1 MSSLAWPAARS
12 IRGTAA
18 TFLAP
23 LSASRST
30 HSEIGGRE
38 SSIKPPS
45 TARDGFRRRTR
56 STSSWNSRAPRGS
69 RLPWPTTRSAGP
81 VSFLRAPFFSEMLTV
96 CLTSFLLV
104 IDESVQSRRSDRGPT
119 LRSLVRDR
127 RQAAVYKRVFRFCS
141 PDEADGKPDHER
153 RSHVQLEQLEERRR
167 RVPDD
172 PDGPSTDL
180 FRGEPEASR
189 RARDAELLG

>member
-23 LSASRST
+23 LSASLFT

-45 TARDGFRRRTR
+45 TVRDGFLRRTR
-56 STSSWNSRAPRGS
+56 PTRSWNSRAPRGS
-69 RLPWPTTRSAGP
+69 RLPWPTISSAGA
-81 VSFLRAPFFSEMLTV
+81 SLFSQTTFLSTRTV

-104 IDESVQSRRSDRGPT
+104 VDEGVQRRRRDRGTALGSP
-119 LRSLVRDR
+119 VGDG
-127 RQAAVYKRVFRFCS
+127 RQAAV
-141 PDEADGKPDHER
+141 
-153 RSHVQLEQLEERRR
+153 Q
-167 RVPDD
+167 
-172 PDGPSTDL
+172 
-180 FRGEPEASR
+180 
-189 RARDAELLG
+189 